1 MCFIVHN
8 VIWKN
13 IWKKIWGTQIYL
25 DIYRWFL
32 IWMGTLS
39 APFWCLCQKLSLSPL
54 YFNKTL
60 LHKSSER
67 SSLVSCPGLNSS
79 PPEAK
84 NPGVF
89 SISNSLSVSRY
100 TIIWKTKNP
109 LVFLNH
115 YTQTWK
121 STVTSSPAFL
131 FKQSSP
137 KVSEAETVKGILRLF
152 WASQENEV
160 GTAQESKG
168 SSQYLMCLG
177 DGIKGEGLREEILSN
192 FQWT

>member
-1 MCFIVHN
+1 
-8 VIWKN
+8 
-13 IWKKIWGTQIYL
+13 
-25 DIYRWFL
+25 
-32 IWMGTLS
+32 MGTLS

-67 SSLVSCPGLNSS
+67 SSLISGPGLNSS

-84 NPGVF
+84 KPGVF
-89 SISNSLSVSRY
+89 SFSNNLSVSRY
-100 TIIWKTKNP
+100 TITRKTKDP

-115 YTQTWK
+115 YTQNWK
-121 STVTSSPAFL
+121 STVMSSPAFL

-160 GTAQESKG
+160 GTSQESKG
-168 SSQYLMCLG
+168 RSQYLMCFG
-177 DGIKGEGLREEILSN
+177 DGIKWEGLRK
-192 FQWT
+192 F

>member
-1 MCFIVHN
+1 MSMSEAFCISFI
-8 VIWKN
+8 
-13 IWKKIWGTQIYL
+13 L
-25 DIYRWFL
+25 
-32 IWMGTLS
+32 
-39 APFWCLCQKLSLSPL
+39 
-54 YFNKTL
+54 NKTL

-67 SSLVSCPGLNSS
+67 SSLISGPGQNSS
-79 PPEAK
+79 SPEVK

-89 SISNSLSVSRY
+89 SFSNNHSVPCY
-100 TIIWKTKNP
+100 TIIWKTKDP

-115 YTQTWK
+115 YTQKWK

-137 KVSEAETVKGILRLF
+137 KVSEAETVKDILTLF

-168 SSQYLMCLG
+168 SSQYLMCFW
-177 DGIKGEGLREEILSN
+177 DGIKGKDLERK
-192 FQWT
+192 F